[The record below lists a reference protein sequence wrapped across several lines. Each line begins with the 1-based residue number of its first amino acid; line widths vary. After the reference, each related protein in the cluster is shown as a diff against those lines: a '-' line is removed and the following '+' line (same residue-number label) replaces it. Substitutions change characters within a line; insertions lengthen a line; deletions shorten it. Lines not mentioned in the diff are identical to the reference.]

1 MEPPPPRSSAV
12 KETVADTSVT
22 ETTQP
27 AQSEAEAEGPVQLQ
41 QETPPVSQVEQA
53 ADGSESGTQSVDVD
67 TIQPAAEETA
77 APPPRRKRVFPWAA
91 VNRPQE
97 EEEEEEAA
105 PAPAKRARPP
115 PKPRGRKKNT
125 ATTETEVAG
134 EQGEAEE
141 GESQPVRKRPSA
153 KARGK
158 RRADAADGEDGAE
171 APAPAKRTRRPRKLR
186 GQGGTGSAGE
196 EGAEVGE
203 GEAVEQAEGGEPAV
217 RRKPRQPRTKKKSP
231 AEGEGEGDQDAP
243 QPKKKGRPPREPT
256 PEDAEDHEIDPENTF
271 MDSIASRNIR
281 VGKLSVREKA
291 MREIDWV
298 AVRQR
303 QREEDARPI
312 STKEAREAAEKL
324 LIEEAPQADGP
335 RFQMVDGQ
343 IQFVHG
349 STMVDREAEAD
360 REIENYEVVEE
371 RDLTTRITS
380 RSFLKNNKRFP
391 NDFILPGQGRR
402 WTRDD
407 TDLFY
412 QGLSHFGTDFQM
424 ISHMFPGST
433 RRSIKL
439 KFTREERDDPER
451 VRKHLLGSSTIVSHW
466 DNFMQ
471 VSNME
476 EQQFA
481 DADAIKR
488 QMADHEAEMREKIN
502 AAKAETEERK
512 RQQREAGLLDD
523 DADGDPNNKEN
534 GKTKKKRKG
543 KEKQVTFQ
551 EEAGVE
557 ILGTVDDDDTWGQ
570 E

>member
-1 MEPPPPRSSAV
+1 MEPPPPTSTDVTEPVRG
-12 KETVADTSVT
+12 TSVA

-27 AQSEAEAEGPVQLQ
+27 VQTEAEVPVQLQ
-41 QETPPVSQVEQA
+41 QDTSSLSRVEEAVEAPESSAQVADADTAQPPA
-53 ADGSESGTQSVDVD
+53 GNA
-67 TIQPAAEETA
+67 A
-77 APPPRRKRVFPWAA
+77 APAPRRRRVLPWAA

-97 EEEEEEAA
+97 VEEEEAA
-105 PAPAKRARPP
+105 PAPAKKPRPP
-115 PKPRGRKKNT
+115 PKPRGRKKV
-125 ATTETEVAG
+125 AAATETEDAG
-134 EQGEAEE
+134 EQEEGEE
-141 GESQPVRKRPSA
+141 GESEPARKRPSA

-158 RRADAADGEDGAE
+158 RRADAADLEDGVE
-171 APAPAKRTRRPRKLR
+171 APAPAKRTRKPRKPR
-186 GQGGTGSAGE
+186 GQAGAENAGE
-196 EGAEVGE
+196 EGAEAVE
-203 GEAVEQAEGGEPAV
+203 GEEEQTEGVEPAV
-217 RRKPRQPRTKKKSP
+217 RRKSRQPRRKKKTP
-231 AEGEGEGDQDAP
+231 AEGEVEDGQDPA

-256 PEDAEDHEIDPENTF
+256 PSDAEDHEIDPENTF

-312 STKEAREAAEKL
+312 STKEARDKAEKE
-324 LIEEAPQADGP
+324 LIEQEPQADGP

-343 IQFVHG
+343 IQLVHG
-349 STMVDREAEAD
+349 STMVDREADAD

-391 NDFILPGQGRR
+391 NDFILPGQGKR
-402 WTRDD
+402 WTKDL

-412 QGLSHFGTDFQM
+412 EGLEHFGTDFQM

-439 KFTREERDDPER
+439 KFTREERDDPQR
-451 VRKHLLGSSTIVSHW
+451 VRDALHGSSTIDTHW
-466 DNFMQ
+466 DSFMQ
-471 VSNME
+471 VSTME

-481 DADAIKR
+481 DADAVKR
-488 QMADHEAEMREKIN
+488 EMAEHEAVMREKIN
-502 AAKAETEERK
+502 AALAEAEQRKVQQGLAGVLDEE
-512 RQQREAGLLDD
+512 E
-523 DADGDPNNKEN
+523 DPNNKEN
-534 GKTKKKRKG
+534 GKIKKKRKG
-543 KEKQVTFQ
+543 KDKQVTFQ

-557 ILGTVDDDDTWGQ
+557 ILADDDPAWGK

>member
-1 MEPPPPRSSAV
+1 MEPPPPKSTAV
-12 KETVADTSVT
+12 TEPVVDTSVT

-27 AQSEAEAEGPVQLQ
+27 AQSELQVPVQPQ
-41 QETPPVSQVEQA
+41 QDTPSLGRVEEA
-53 ADGSESGTQSVDVD
+53 VEAPESSA
-67 TIQPAAEETA
+67 QPASAGTVQPPAENAA
-77 APPPRRKRVFPWAA
+77 APAPRRKRVLPWAA

-97 EEEEEEAA
+97 VEEEDVA
-105 PAPAKRARPP
+105 PAPVKKPRQP
-115 PKPRGRKKNT
+115 PKPRGRKKAAA
-125 ATTETEVAG
+125 ATGTEDVG
-134 EQGEAEE
+134 EQEEGED
-141 GESQPVRKRPSA
+141 GESQPVQKRPSV

-158 RRADAADGEDGAE
+158 RRADAADPEDGAE
-171 APAPAKRTRRPRKLR
+171 VPAPTKRTRRPRKPR
-186 GQGGTGSAGE
+186 GQEGADNAGE
-196 EGAEVGE
+196 EGAEAAE
-203 GEAVEQAEGGEPAV
+203 GEAGEHGEPAV
-217 RRKPRQPRTKKKSP
+217 PRKPRQPRQPRRKKKSP
-231 AEGEGEGDQDAP
+231 AEGEVEDGQDP
-243 QPKKKGRPPREPT
+243 TQPKRKGRPPREPT

-271 MDSIASRNIR
+271 MNSIASRNIR

-303 QREEDARPI
+303 QREEDSRPI
-312 STKEAREAAEKL
+312 STKEARDKAEKQL
-324 LIEEAPQADGP
+324 LDQAPQADGP

-343 IQFVHG
+343 IQLVHG

-360 REIENYEVVEE
+360 REIDNYEVVEE

-391 NDFILPGQGRR
+391 NDFILPGQGKR
-402 WTRDD
+402 WTKDL

-412 QGLSHFGTDFQM
+412 EGLEHFGTDFQM

-439 KFTREERDDPER
+439 KFTREERDDPQR
-451 VRKHLLGSSTIVSHW
+451 VRDALHGSSTIDTHW
-466 DNFMQ
+466 DSFMQ
-471 VSNME
+471 VSTME

-481 DADAIKR
+481 DADAVKR
-488 QMADHEAEMREKIN
+488 EMAEHEAIMREKIN
-502 AAKAETEERK
+502 AAKAEAEERK
-512 RQQREAGLLDD
+512 YQQREAGVLDEEE
-523 DADGDPNNKEN
+523 DPNNKEN

-543 KEKQVTFQ
+543 KDKQVTFQ

-557 ILGTVDDDDTWGQ
+557 ILGDADADATWGQ

>member
-1 MEPPPPRSSAV
+1 MEPPPPRSTAV
-12 KETVADTSVT
+12 TQPVADASVT

-27 AQSEAEAEGPVQLQ
+27 AQSEVEVLTPQQDTPSLGRVEEAVEAPAGSANASTVQTT
-41 QETPPVSQVEQA
+41 ENA
-53 ADGSESGTQSVDVD
+53 
-67 TIQPAAEETA
+67 A
-77 APPPRRKRVFPWAA
+77 APAHRRRRVLPWAA

-97 EEEEEEAA
+97 GEEEEAT
-105 PAPAKRARPP
+105 PAPAKKARQP
-115 PKPRGRKKNT
+115 PKPRGRKKAT
-125 ATTETEVAG
+125 AAAETEDAG
-134 EQGEAEE
+134 EEEEAEE
-141 GESQPVRKRPSA
+141 DESQPVRKQPSA

-158 RRADAADGEDGAE
+158 RKADAADLEDGAE
-171 APAPAKRTRRPRKLR
+171 APAPAKRTRKPRKPR
-186 GQGGTGSAGE
+186 GQEAAENAGE
-196 EGAEVGE
+196 EGADAGE
-203 GEAVEQAEGGEPAV
+203 GELEDGEPAV
-217 RRKPRQPRTKKKSP
+217 RRKPRQPRRKKKTP
-231 AEGEGEGDQDAP
+231 AEGQVEDGQDPA
-243 QPKKKGRPPREPT
+243 QPKRKGRPPREPT

-312 STKEAREAAEKL
+312 STKEARDAAEKAL
-324 LIEEAPQADGP
+324 VEEAPQADGP

-343 IQFVHG
+343 IQLVHG
-349 STMVDREAEAD
+349 STMIDREADAD
-360 REIENYEVVEE
+360 REIENYEIVEE

-391 NDFILPGQGRR
+391 NDFILPGQGKR
-402 WTRDD
+402 WNKDL

-412 QGLSHFGTDFQM
+412 EGLEHFGTDFQM

-439 KFTREERDDPER
+439 KFTREEREDPVR
-451 VRKHLLGSSTIVSHW
+451 VRNALHGSSTIDTHW
-466 DNFMQ
+466 DKFMQ
-471 VSNME
+471 VSTME
-476 EQQFA
+476 EQRFA
-481 DADAIKR
+481 DADAVKR
-488 QMADHEAEMREKIN
+488 EMAEHEAEMREKIN
-502 AAKAETEERK
+502 AALAETKERQ

-523 DADGDPNNKEN
+523 DEDPNNKEN

-557 ILGTVDDDDTWGQ
+557 ILGDVDNDPNWGK

>member
-1 MEPPPPRSSAV
+1 MSS
-12 KETVADTSVT
+12 
-22 ETTQP
+22 QP
-27 AQSEAEAEGPVQLQ
+27 HQG
-41 QETPPVSQVEQA
+41 TPPVNQVGQA
-53 ADGSESGTQSVDVD
+53 VEAPGSSTQSMDPS
-67 TIQPAAEETA
+67 TIQPATEDATA
-77 APPPRRKRVFPWAA
+77 PLPSKRGVLPWAA
-91 VNRPQE
+91 VNRPQQVE
-97 EEEEEEAA
+97 GEEAT
-105 PAPAKRARPP
+105 PAPAKKARPP
-115 PKPRGRKKNT
+115 PKPRGRKKTT
-125 ATTETEVAG
+125 AATETDEVG
-134 EQGEAEE
+134 EHDEAED

-158 RRADAADGEDGAE
+158 RRADAIDVEDGAE
-171 APAPAKRTRRPRKLR
+171 APTPAKRTRRPRKPR
-186 GQGGTGSAGE
+186 GTEGVGNAGE
-196 EGAEVGE
+196 EGAEAGE
-203 GEAVEQAEGGEPAV
+203 GETGEQTEGGGPVV
-217 RRKPRQPRTKKKSP
+217 RRKPRQPRRKKKTP
-231 AEGEGEGDQDAP
+231 AENEATGDQDSA
-243 QPKKKGRPPREPT
+243 QPKRKGRPPREAT
-256 PEDAEDHEIDPENTF
+256 PEDAEDHEIDPDNTF

-281 VGKLSVREKA
+281 VGRLSVREKA

-303 QREEDARPI
+303 QREEDSRPI

-324 LIEEAPQADGP
+324 LVEEAPQADGP

-343 IQFVHG
+343 IQLVHG
-349 STMVDREAEAD
+349 STTVDREAEAD

-391 NDFILPGQGRR
+391 NDFILPGQGKR
-402 WTRDD
+402 WTVDD
-407 TDLFY
+407 TKLFY
-412 QGLSHFGTDFQM
+412 EGLAHFGTDFQM

-439 KFTREERDDPER
+439 KFTREERDNPQD
-451 VRKHLLGSSTIVSHW
+451 VRNALLGASTIVTHW
-466 DNFMQ
+466 DKFMQ

-523 DADGDPNNKEN
+523 EAKGDPNNKEN

-557 ILGTVDDDDTWGQ
+557 ILGAVDDDDTWGQ

>member
-1 MEPPPPRSSAV
+1 MEPPPPKSTAV
-12 KETVADTSVT
+12 TEPVVDTSVT

-27 AQSEAEAEGPVQLQ
+27 AQSELQVPVQPQ
-41 QETPPVSQVEQA
+41 QDTPSLGWVEEA
-53 ADGSESGTQSVDVD
+53 VEAPESSA
-67 TIQPAAEETA
+67 QPASAGTVQSPAENAA
-77 APPPRRKRVFPWAA
+77 APAPRRKRVLPWAA

-97 EEEEEEAA
+97 VEEEDVA
-105 PAPAKRARPP
+105 PAPVKKPRQP
-115 PKPRGRKKNT
+115 PKPRGRKKAAA
-125 ATTETEVAG
+125 ATGTEDVG
-134 EQGEAEE
+134 EQEEGED
-141 GESQPVRKRPSA
+141 GESQPVQKRPSA

-158 RRADAADGEDGAE
+158 RRADAADPEDGAE
-171 APAPAKRTRRPRKLR
+171 VPASTKRTRRPRKPR
-186 GQGGTGSAGE
+186 GQVGADNAGE
-196 EGAEVGE
+196 EGAEAAE
-203 GEAVEQAEGGEPAV
+203 GEAGEHGEPAV
-217 RRKPRQPRTKKKSP
+217 PRKPRQPRQPRRKKKSP
-231 AEGEGEGDQDAP
+231 AEGEVEDGQDP
-243 QPKKKGRPPREPT
+243 TQPKRKGRPPREPT

-271 MDSIASRNIR
+271 MNSIASRNIR

-303 QREEDARPI
+303 QREEDSRPI
-312 STKEAREAAEKL
+312 STKEARDKAEKQL
-324 LIEEAPQADGP
+324 LDQAPQADGP

-343 IQFVHG
+343 IQLVHG

-360 REIENYEVVEE
+360 REIDNYEVVEE

-391 NDFILPGQGRR
+391 NDFILPGQGKR
-402 WTRDD
+402 WTKDL

-412 QGLSHFGTDFQM
+412 EGLEHFGTDFQM

-439 KFTREERDDPER
+439 KFTREERDDPQR
-451 VRKHLLGSSTIVSHW
+451 VRDALHGSSTIDTHW
-466 DNFMQ
+466 DSFMQ
-471 VSNME
+471 VSTME

-481 DADAIKR
+481 DADAVKR
-488 QMADHEAEMREKIN
+488 EMAEHEAIMREKIN
-502 AAKAETEERK
+502 AAKAEAEERK
-512 RQQREAGLLDD
+512 YQQREAGVLDEEE
-523 DADGDPNNKEN
+523 DPNNKEN

-543 KEKQVTFQ
+543 KDKQVTFQ

-557 ILGTVDDDDTWGQ
+557 ILGDADADATWGQ